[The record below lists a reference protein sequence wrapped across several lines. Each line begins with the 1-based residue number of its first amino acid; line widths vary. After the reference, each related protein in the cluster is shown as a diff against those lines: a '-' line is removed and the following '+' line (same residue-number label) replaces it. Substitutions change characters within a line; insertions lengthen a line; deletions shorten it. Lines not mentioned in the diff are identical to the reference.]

1 MPTYEYACR
10 ACGHQWEVE
19 QSMKDKA
26 FTRCAKCGEETAERM
41 ITGGAGFILKG
52 GGWFSDLYGSSKG
65 GKKENG
71 AVKSDAAT
79 TDSKSSESKSSD
91 AKAGDSKSSESKSD
105 SKSSESKSDSKSS
118 ESKSS
123 ESKSSEST
131 GTTAKPGSSSTPKS
145 D

>member
-105 SKSSESKSDSKSS
+105 SKSSESKS
-118 ESKSS
+118 S